1 MKFKVLLVG
10 SLVAIG
16 AMALL
21 AGNITEKEKERVEL
35 AKAPSQAGIEGKA
48 KSEEWAKYYPRQFD
62 SWKKTKEGDQLED
75 MLSKKPYLAV
85 AWAGYP
91 FSKSI

>member
-1 MKFKVLLVG
+1 MMKFKLLLVG

-21 AGNITEKEKERVEL
+21 ANSINEKEKQRFEL
-35 AKAPSQAGIEGKA
+35 ATAPSAAGVQGKE

-62 SWKKTKEGDQLED
+62 AWKKTKEFDTFND
-75 MLSKKPYLAV
+75 MLLN
-85 AWAGYP
+85 
-91 FSKSI
+91 FRT

>member
-1 MKFKVLLVG
+1 MMKFKVLLVG

-21 AGNITEKEKERVEL
+21 AGNITEKEKQRVEL
-35 AKAPSQAGIEGKA
+35 AKAPSEAGIEGKN

-62 SWKKTKEGDQLED
+62 SWKKTKEYDTFTD
-75 MLSKKPYLAV
+75 MLEKDPALGV
-85 AWAGYP
+85 IWAGYA
-91 FSKSI
+91 FS

>member
-1 MKFKVLLVG
+1 MMKFKVLLVG

-21 AGNITEKEKERVEL
+21 AGNITEKEKQRVEL
-35 AKAPSQAGIEGKA
+35 AKAPSEAGIEGKN

-62 SWKKTKEGDQLED
+62 SWKKTKEYDTFTD
-75 MLSKKPYLAV
+75 MLEKDPAPVS
-85 AWAGYP
+85 
-91 FSKSI
+91 